1 MKKSVKL
8 DLLKKTFVLFCAVL
22 PSVFWCLVIFG
33 FEDVTAAA
41 ATIISALI
49 HEGGH
54 ILYIAFRRLPSGGIR
69 GVLSGFRIRT
79 ASLASYNDKILT
91 YLAGPAANIAAF
103 FALTPLIPFGD
114 FLALLGVMNL
124 ATAISNLLPIEGYDG
139 YGILYTLS
147 EKNEW
152 SNAMKALEAI
162 STFLIFMLAILSLY
176 LIDRYGGGYWLF
188 AIFFSMMIKRIGKG
202 LDKDFL
208 EI

>member
-1 MKKSVKL
+1 M
-8 DLLKKTFVLFCAVL
+8 FCTVL
-22 PSVFWCLVIFG
+22 PSVFWCLVVLG
-33 FEDVTAAA
+33 FEDITAAT

-49 HEGGH
+49 HECGH
-54 ILYIAFRRLPSGGIR
+54 IFYIAYRKLPSGGIR
-69 GVLSGFRIRT
+69 SVLSGFRIRT
-79 ASLASYNDKILT
+79 ASVTSYNDKIIT

-103 FALTPLIPFGD
+103 FAVTPLIPFD
-114 FLALLGVMNL
+114 SFFALLGVMNL

-139 YGILYTLS
+139 YGVLYTIS

-152 SNAMKALEAI
+152 LNAMKALETV

-188 AIFFSMMIKRIGKG
+188 AVFFSMMIKRIGKG

>member
-1 MKKSVKL
+1 MKKSVKF
-8 DLLKKTFVLFCAVL
+8 DLLKNILGLFCAIL

-33 FEDVTAAA
+33 FEDVTAAV

-79 ASLASYNDKILT
+79 TSLTSYNDKIIT

-103 FALTPLIPFGD
+103 FALTPLIPFGN
-114 FLALLGVMNL
+114 FFALLGVMNL

-147 EKNEW
+147 ERNEW
-152 SNAMKALEAI
+152 STAMKALETV

-202 LDKDFL
+202 LGKDFL